1 MPYLAE
7 ISYSEEEFST
17 VIRDDYR
24 FLTTLYLNR
33 ECVIIEP
40 PKGG

>member
-7 ISYSEEEFST
+7 IGYSEEEFST
-17 VIRDDYR
+17 AIRGDYR
-24 FLTTLYLNR
+24 LLTTLYLNG